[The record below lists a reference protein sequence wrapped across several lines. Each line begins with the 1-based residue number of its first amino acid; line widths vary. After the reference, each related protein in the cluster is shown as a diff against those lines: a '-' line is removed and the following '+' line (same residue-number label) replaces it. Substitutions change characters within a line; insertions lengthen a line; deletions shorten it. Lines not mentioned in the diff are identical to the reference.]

1 MKIGFDDCMKIITK
15 RMSKG
20 ELCLTNKNQKCT
32 GHPLNEC
39 LPCIQEIIKDE
50 YKVLKEKK

>member
-1 MKIGFDDCMKIITK
+1 MKIGFDDCMKVISD

-20 ELCLTNKNQKCT
+20 AMCLINKNQKCT

-39 LPCIQEIIKDE
+39 LTCVNEIIRND
-50 YKVLKEKK
+50 YKMRGEQK